1 MAKLEVPFANQ
12 TAASAV
18 QQNSREVLVNMFAEL
33 ESSGRRKII
42 RRQRMGLDLALA
54 KTGEKRAIEKHN
66 GVHYVV
72 IGDKFATYDGT
83 TYTERG
89 TLDTSTGYCTIIF
102 DDNGD
107 VLISDGA
114 TGYHWDGASFTK
126 PDTQGD
132 IGHVTFISGYA
143 VGPNPGT
150 GQFKW
155 SAVNDMQSWDGLDFA
170 TAEAKSDNLVRV
182 YEDHR
187 ELWLFGS
194 ETTEVWVLSGGGDS
208 AFVYNTSMERGL
220 RAALSVAADDN
231 TLFFHGDDD
240 VFYRA
245 DGYRPSRIS
254 NHTVERLVQNLP
266 VAVRESGIAFT
277 FHDQG
282 HKFIVWRYA
291 GSLSIAFNIA
301 TGLWSVFRSFGYDD
315 WQVIGPQWTK
325 TDYVLTPGGF
335 STLTRTV
342 NTDNGEVM
350 ERGGISPPMADGDKR
365 IVLRSYFLDCEVG
378 RAGIGV
384 EPQVMLRVA
393 RDGET
398 FGNERWRSLG
408 EQGDY
413 KRRAVWRG
421 LGIMR
426 KGAIEVMV
434 TDDFEFAIL
443 GAEADGDILS

>member
-1 MAKLEVPFANQ
+1 MPRLEVPFANQ
-12 TAASAV
+12 EGRSSV
-18 QQNSREVLVNMFAEL
+18 EQNSREKLVNMFVEP
-33 ESSGRRKII
+33 ETSGRRQII
-42 RRQRMGLDLALA
+42 RRQRMGLELVLA
-54 KTGEKRAIEKHN
+54 KTGEKRAIEKN
-66 GVHYVV
+66 GTVHYMV
-72 IGDKFATYDGT
+72 IGDKFATFDGT

-89 TLDTSTGYCTIIF
+89 TLNTSTGYCTIIF

-107 VLISDGA
+107 ALISDGA
-114 TGYHWDGASFTK
+114 TAYHWDGSSLTE

-132 IGHVTFISGYA
+132 IGHLTFNSGYA

-170 TAEAKSDNLVRV
+170 TAEAKSDVLVRV

-187 ELWLFGS
+187 ELWLFGA
-194 ETTEVWVLSGGGDS
+194 ETTEIWVLSTGDS
-208 AFVYNTSMERGL
+208 AFVYNTTMERGL
-220 RAALSVAADDN
+220 RAALSVAAEDN

-245 DGYRPSRIS
+245 DGFRPMRIS
-254 NHTVERLVQNLP
+254 THSIERLVQDLP
-266 VAVRESGIAFT
+266 VSVRETGIAFV

-291 GSLSIAFNIA
+291 GYLTIAFNVA
-301 TGLWSVFRSFGYDD
+301 TGLWSVFKSFGRDD
-315 WQVIGPQWTK
+315 WDVTGAQFSK
-325 TDYVLTPGGF
+325 SDYVLTTEGI
-335 STLTRTV
+335 SSLTRSV

-350 ERGGISPPMADGDKR
+350 ERGGVSPPLADGDKR
-365 IVLRSYFLDCEVG
+365 VLLRSYMLDCQVG
-378 RAGIGV
+378 RAGIGID
-384 EPQVMLRVA
+384 PQVMMRIA

-413 KRRAVWRG
+413 RRRAIWRG
-421 LGIMR
+421 CGLMR
-426 KGAIEVMV
+426 KGMIEVMA
-434 TDDFEFAIL
+434 TDDFEFTIL
-443 GAEADGDILS
+443 GAEADGDILG